1 MLAGKKDSIEPLRQL
16 LHCTA
21 QMAGCEE
28 DSSLDIA
35 AVAGACRSHLIAAQR
50 ILSGQKIIQ
59 GDSQTTTGGVSSAD
73 SRHLADLK
81 EMLKCLVHQTDQCM
95 AALSR
100 QLERT
105 AGELTSLRGNRKA
118 IRAYHGQ

>member
-1 MLAGKKDSIEPLRQL
+1 MLAGERDSINPLEQL

-21 QMAGCEE
+21 QMTGCEE
-28 DSSLDIA
+28 DPDMDIA
-35 AVAGACRSHLIAAQR
+35 AVASACRSHLLAVQR
-50 ILSGQKIIQ
+50 ILSRQETIHGAP
-59 GDSQTTTGGVSSAD
+59 QTKAGGFSPAD
-73 SRHLADLK
+73 SEHLVDLK
-81 EMLKCLVHQTDQCM
+81 EMLQCLVHQTDQCM

-105 AGELTSLRGNRKA
+105 ERELTSLRGNRKA